1 MITIC
6 KSFIPSDCTL
16 LSHPLPV
23 ETAAF
28 TVWQSKFLAMCNDI
42 QTNLMSFLRDYMRE
56 LGKDLTSTEMKKASY
71 DSTYKKL
78 TQVPHDRF
86 QSILVTDNFFTA
98 ETSKFRYYASV
109 NWFVASRTNE

>member
-23 ETAAF
+23 ETA
-28 TVWQSKFLAMCNDI
+28 V
-42 QTNLMSFLRDYMRE
+42 DYMRE